1 MYGCSDTRRAQR
13 GGSTIRGAQRGTTLI
28 ELIVAVVLA
37 GVLLGGVW
45 QGWTLLSR
53 YSADPLVARQQLA
66 VAQSL
71 LREIELQ
78 PQPGEATA
86 APTPG
91 RTGYASITDY
101 NGLTM
106 SGIQDAEGQ
115 AIAGLEGYGASIS
128 VVATAFE
135 GISASEGW
143 WINVAVTGPHG
154 EALQL
159 AQWRAKR

>member
-1 MYGCSDTRRAQR
+1 MCTCSNHRHRQRRAQR
-13 GGSTIRGAQRGTTLI
+13 GATLI

-45 QGWTLLSR
+45 QGWTLISR
-53 YSADPLVARQQLA
+53 YSADPLVVRQQLA

-78 PQPGEATA
+78 PQPGDAVA
-86 APTPG
+86 VATPG

-106 SGIQDAEGQ
+106 NGIQDAEGQ
-115 AIAGLEGYGASIS
+115 AIAGLEAYGASIS
-128 VVATAFE
+128 VQPAAFE
-135 GISASEGW
+135 GIAASEGW
-143 WINVAVTGPHG
+143 WIHVSVTGPQG
-154 EALQL
+154 QALQL
-159 AQWRAKR
+159 AQWRSRK